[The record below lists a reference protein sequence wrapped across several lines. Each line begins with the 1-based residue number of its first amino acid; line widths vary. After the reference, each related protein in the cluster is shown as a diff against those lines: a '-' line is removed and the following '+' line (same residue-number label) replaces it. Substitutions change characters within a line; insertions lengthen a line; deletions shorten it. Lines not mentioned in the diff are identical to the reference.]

1 MARPAN
7 PQEQKA
13 YGEMVKMALGFMFDE
28 KNAAT
33 LKKMASAGDPSDA
46 IASMAVMVLK
56 QMMESAKLAGKD
68 MTQYVQGVGKE
79 IIGHMVDMLITFKV
93 IPEAQAP
100 QAMQSAL
107 QQFAEIT
114 GGKK

>member
-28 KNAAT
+28 KNAGT
-33 LKKMASAGDPSDA
+33 LKKMAGQGDPVDA
-46 IASMAVMVLK
+46 IASMASMTLK
-56 QMMESAKLAGKD
+56 QMAESAKLAGKD
-68 MTQYVQGVGKE
+68 ITPYVQGVGKE
-79 IIGHMVDMLITFKV
+79 LIGHMVDMLVTFKV
-93 IPEAQAP
+93 IPPDSMAQVAQA
-100 QAMQSAL
+100 AL

-114 GGKK
+114 RSK